1 MKVGDLVSITHGE
14 HRGRIGLIVFHRP
27 KRAAWTAEMY
37 DVLVGGE
44 KPSPYTSY
52 QVVKYASR

>member
-37 DVLVGGE
+37 DIAVGGGTWI
-44 KPSPYTSY
+44 YTSY